1 MHSDLKDQLIP
12 LPGELENFAEIVKH
26 LIPRPGEVPHIDGID
41 IHGGTLAFN
50 GQAGGGT
57 T

>member
-1 MHSDLKDQLIP
+1 MHSDLNDQLIP

-26 LIPRPGEVPHIDGID
+26 LIPQPGQVPCIDGID